1 MKKIT
6 TIVVALTVMASVAY
20 AEQLSDTGSLTI
32 SGTVDKMVRI
42 AVTPTGNEN
51 LDLTADVTDHSVASI
66 NEYSNVVSG
75 YTVQVESANSWKLVG
90 QNNDDELEYTAAY
103 DGDGVA
109 TSAATAMITDA
120 SDRTGGRGTIDGV
133 NKAFAISYDAA
144 TANLYNDY
152 YEDTLTFTITAK

>member
-6 TIVVALTVMASVAY
+6 MMVVALTVMAAFAY
-20 AEQLSDTGSLTI
+20 AEQLSDTGSVTI

-51 LDLTADVTDHSVASI
+51 LDLTADVADHSVASI

-75 YTVQVESANSWKLVG
+75 YTVQVESANSWKLIG
-90 QNNDDELEYTAAY
+90 QNNADELVYTAAY
-103 DGDGVA
+103 DGAGVA
-109 TSAATAMITDA
+109 TSAATATITDA
-120 SDRTGGRGTIDGV
+120 NDRTGGRGTIDGV
-133 NKAFAISYDAA
+133 NKVFAISYDAA